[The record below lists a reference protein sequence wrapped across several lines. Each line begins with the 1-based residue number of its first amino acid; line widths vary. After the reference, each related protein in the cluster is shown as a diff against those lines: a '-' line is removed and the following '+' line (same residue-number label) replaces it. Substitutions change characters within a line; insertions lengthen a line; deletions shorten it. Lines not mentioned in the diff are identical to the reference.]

1 MLVNLSSSFGRV
13 PRNIFNEPE
22 EGVVRSHYGSVN
34 VCLTSPEIVNSKVF
48 QDYRVWKNTQKRTL
62 SVPFSYN
69 SPTRPKKG

>member
-1 MLVNLSSSFGRV
+1 
-13 PRNIFNEPE
+13 
-22 EGVVRSHYGSVN
+22 VVQSHHGSVN
-34 VCLTSPEIVNSKVF
+34 VCLTSPEIENSKVF